1 MENWLARTRLLLGE
15 EAVETLRHSR
25 VAVLGLGG
33 VGGAAAEA
41 ICRSGVG
48 AMLLADYDK
57 VDITNLNRQLIAVSS
72 TVGQDKTEAAARRLR
87 DINPELD
94 LTLRD
99 GRLTPEN
106 LPEVL
111 DWQPDYILD
120 CIDNV
125 TAKLALTVL
134 CREQGVKLITCLGT
148 GNRLDPSLLRVG
160 NLPDT
165 AGTGCPLSRIMRKEL
180 RRRGITDLTVVYSL
194 EVPVEPTG
202 VPAADN
208 GRHPPA
214 SMAFVPPAAGF
225 LMASHAV
232 RDLLGLLPP
241 AGR

>member
-1 MENWLARTRLLLGE
+1 MDNWLARTRLLLGD
-15 EAVETLRHSR
+15 EAVNSLRHSR

-57 VDITNLNRQLIAVSS
+57 VDITNLNRQLIAVTS
-72 TVGQDKTEAAARRLR
+72 TVGHDKTEAAARRLR

-94 LTLRD
+94 LTLRE

-134 CREQGVKLITCLGT
+134 CRERGIRLITCLGT

-165 AGTGCPLSRIMRKEL
+165 AGTA
-180 RRRGITDLTVVYSL
+180 
-194 EVPVEPTG
+194 VPSPG
-202 VPAADN
+202 SCARN
-208 GRHPPA
+208 C
-214 SMAFVPPAAGF
+214 AAG
-225 LMASHAV
+225 AS
-232 RDLLGLLPP
+232 PT
-241 AGR
+241 

>member
-99 GRLTPEN
+99 GRLAPEN

-165 AGTGCPLSRIMRKEL
+165 AGQPAAPSPASCARSW

-194 EVPVEPTG
+194 EVPVEPAG

-208 GRHPPA
+208 GRTHRA

-225 LMASHAV
+225 LWPPIRCGSA
-232 RDLLGLLPP
+232 GLATP

>member
-99 GRLTPEN
+99 GRLAPEN

-180 RRRGITDLTVVYSL
+180 RRRGQRT
-194 EVPVEPTG
+194 PPTG
-202 VPAADN
+202 QHGLCTSGRRLPDGLPCGAGSAGPAAPCRTLNCYTD
-208 GRHPPA
+208 
-214 SMAFVPPAAGF
+214 SK
-225 LMASHAV
+225 
-232 RDLLGLLPP
+232 LPVTP
-241 AGR
+241 LREDR